1 LNLHKKW
8 IFVILAALII
18 ASSGMA
24 ERILTTSNTV
34 EEFTVYH
41 ENNTKRTFIDNPPA
55 GPSVGDVYYFNAT
68 LHTGNETGPVVGEMW
83 GIETVVRYEP
93 SKIITSYENAT
104 GTTAQEQRLLYEGFS
119 FLNKTDID
127 ERDQIIVG
135 SVWDNSNAQS
145 PTMDINETVVKA
157 ILGGTGKY
165 LGVRGQV
172 VATHNADGGFTFVF
186 TILR

>member
-1 LNLHKKW
+1 MYKKW
-8 IFVILAALII
+8 IYVILAALLMVSIGI
-18 ASSGMA
+18 ADSV
-24 ERILTTSNTV
+24 LTTSNTP
-34 EEFTVYH
+34 EQFTVYH

-68 LHTGNETGPVVGEMW
+68 LHTGNETGPIVGEMF
-83 GIETVVRYEP
+83 GIQTVVRYEP
-93 SKIITSYENAT
+93 SKIITGYENAT

-119 FLNKTDID
+119 FVNKTDID
-127 ERDQIIVG
+127 KRDQIIVG
-135 SVWDNSNAQS
+135 SVWDNSNVQS

-172 VATHNADGGFTFVF
+172 VATHDVDGGFTFVF

>member
-1 LNLHKKW
+1 MYKKW
-8 IFVILAALII
+8 IYVILAALLM

-24 ERILTTSNTV
+24 ESILTTSNTA
-34 EEFTVYH
+34 EQFTVYH

-68 LHTGNETGPVVGEMW
+68 LHTGNETGPIVGELF
-83 GIETVVRYEP
+83 GIQTVVRYEP
-93 SKIITSYENAT
+93 SKIITGYENMT

-127 ERDQIIVG
+127 KRDQIIVG
-135 SVWDNSNAQS
+135 SVWDNSNVQS

>member
-1 LNLHKKW
+1 MYKIW
-8 IFVILAALII
+8 IYAILAALLM
-18 ASSGMA
+18 ASFGLA
-24 ERILTTSNTV
+24 ESILTTSNTA
-34 EEFTVYH
+34 EQFTVYH

-55 GPSVGDVYYFNAT
+55 GSSVGDVYYFNAT
-68 LHTGNETGPVVGEMW
+68 LHTGNETGPIVGEMF
-83 GIETVVRYEP
+83 GIQTVVRYDP
-93 SKIITSYENAT
+93 SKTTGYENTT

-127 ERDQIIVG
+127 KRDQIIVG

>member
-1 LNLHKKW
+1 MYKKW
-8 IFVILAALII
+8 IYVTLAALLMV
-18 ASSGMA
+18 SFGMA
-24 ERILTTSNTV
+24 ESILTPPNTP
-34 EEFTVYH
+34 EQFTVYH

-68 LHTGNETGPVVGEMW
+68 LRTGNETGPIVGEMF
-83 GIETVVRYEP
+83 GIQTVVRYEP
-93 SKIITSYENAT
+93 SKIITDYENAT
-104 GTTAQEQRLLYEGFS
+104 GTMAQEQRLLYECFS
-119 FLNKTDID
+119 FVNNTDID
-127 ERDQIIVG
+127 KRDQIIVG
-135 SVWDNSNAQS
+135 SVWDNSNVQS

-172 VATHNADGGFTFVF
+172 VATHNADGGFTFIF